1 MPRDLREQRVYEVA
15 PGAGGRREVQLVARI
30 ALEPAF
36 HRRRLVSAVV
46 VDDEVQVEMGGGVA
60 CELFQERQELLGAVA
75 GQAFAD
81 ELAGCHIEG
90 GETRAGSAAV
100 LIMRPRAAA
109 ALSEGQCRVRT
120 SER

>member
-75 GQAFAD
+75 GQALAD
-81 ELAGCHIEG
+81 DLAPCHLEG
-90 GETRAGSAAV
+90 GERRRGSLALEVTRPEAGAAV
-100 LIMRPRAAA
+100 P
-109 ALSEGQCRVRT
+109 
-120 SER
+120 ERQSRFP